1 MKLRAIEKKDLDLI
15 RNARN
20 EDISFLRTPY
30 FITEDMQDEWYRS
43 IISNRNYNGRFYA
56 FSPSGVT
63 PLEIYGDI
71 FGYGAINPIQWE
83 NRIGEIGL
91 MILPNKRKHGLGEQA
106 VKLLLDNA
114 FNQLNLQTV
123 YGEYYKCGN
132 TQFWEKVLKD
142 IPHYETILKNR
153 KFWDGKY
160 WDSVYFSIER
170 GAV

>member
-30 FITEDMQDEWYRS
+30 FITEDMQADWYRS

-56 FSPSGVT
+56 FDNEEHGNCS
-63 PLEIYGDI
+63 
-71 FGYGAINPIQWE
+71 GYGAINPIQWE

-91 MILPNKRKHGLGEQA
+91 MILPNKRKQGLGEQA
-106 VKLLLDNA
+106 VRLLLDNA
-114 FNQLNLQTV
+114 FNQLNLHTV
-123 YGEYYKCGN
+123 YGEYYTCGN
-132 TQFWEKVLKD
+132 IQFWEKVLKD

-170 GAV
+170 GVI